1 MNTTTKTAQ
10 FTPGPW
16 STERDRAKS
25 ISIYGGSTFIGE
37 VYNEVDEPSLEEQA
51 NTNLIAAAPEMYEAL
66 KRLAELQ
73 RKLHSNDEN
82 EAIGSVEYM
91 DEIDAILLTDIIAK
105 AEGR

>member
-1 MNTTTKTAQ
+1 MNNKAQ

-51 NTNLIAAAPEMYEAL
+51 NTNLIAAAPAMYEAL
-66 KRLAELQ
+66 HNLLNVYQE
-73 RKLHSNDEN
+73 STDDN
-82 EAIGSVEYM
+82 GSPVVLGA
-91 DEIDAILLTDIIAK
+91 IDALAQ
-105 AEGR
+105 AEGRQA